1 MKDFL
6 ITIENGITTSIK
18 ELPIRNTSNILA
30 LPDSELNAL
39 GYARAV
45 IPDYDERFQMI
56 WNGDVITSSALH
68 SELVDGKA
76 VFTPVW
82 VSLEQAKSVATTLVH
97 EQAKQIINAAASKYS
112 EYEAARWTKLVE
124 ECQTFL
130 NDGTAS
136 PFMLVAST
144 DDSQEG
150 LTAFA
155 EEVLDKAQ
163 QFETLLAQTRKW
175 RETKI
180 LAINQAKTPA
190 EVKSEL

>member
-1 MKDFL
+1 MTTL
-6 ITIENGITTSIK
+6 VYLENGTPSGICLTQPKNI
-18 ELPIRNTSNILA
+18 SNISA
-30 LPDSELNAL
+30 IPDTDLNTL

-45 IPDYDERFQMI
+45 IPDYDERFQTI
-56 WNGDVITSSALH
+56 WEGVPESTAPRP
-68 SELVDGKA
+68 ELVDGKA

-82 VSLEQAKSVATTLVH
+82 VSLEQAKSVATTLAH

-130 NDGTAS
+130 NNGTAS
-136 PFMLVAST
+136 PFMLVASA